1 MCLLDNLRFQCKL
14 GNFRFLCLLGNV
26 INKGNTGNVMTKEKN
41 DKIKSTQ
48 IGLHSVKN
56 MLGNEQQLSL
66 FSEHKPKEFAE
77 AYGIELKREITKF
90 GIDLTDTQ
98 IRVMEGILYGFSKTR
113 YEGNVEPVDKLEDSK
128 EKYPL
133 GNIPESYKYIEKLP
147 RLRVS
152 QAEILEWAGINKNSI
167 AEKERAIEALQ
178 YLGTTQF
185 CFYYT
190 RLALDANG
198 VACKGKEGNWKKEEV
213 MAVDTL
219 FTISVVRDKET
230 KILQY
235 YEIIPSPL
243 FLDQRE
249 SYFMLVPYNW
259 REEVR
264 KLVGERKA
272 SSYTFRFLLFL
283 RYQFEL
289 KRRSQREKKPYCI
302 KWSPDEIA
310 IAIKMPESVYKG
322 RKAHAN
328 KILEDVYS
336 VAKQLGYL
344 TQYERT
350 GSVDVLWLNEEKY
363 HSPHSLD
370 NLIPHM
376 PDEDNSMQMVQAKE
390 LYEFFIQEKR
400 KLDPKYNPP
409 AGGSVQRSSLNHL
422 KEILNARALDEIKDI
437 LKWGLTRP
445 YWCNRIGTPSK
456 LRKYL
461 TEALAEMRASKKD
474 GPLKSEERML
484 SNKDLVLAFI
494 KKLSG
499 KKGVKTKV
507 EAFGKY
513 VEIGDGV
520 HQPVCIN
527 YSDNGFQDQFE
538 NALRK
543 WKIFDI

>member
-1 MCLLDNLRFQCKL
+1 
-14 GNFRFLCLLGNV
+14 
-26 INKGNTGNVMTKEKN
+26 MTKEKN
-41 DKIKSTQ
+41 EKMKSTQ
-48 IGLHSVKN
+48 IGLHSLKN
-56 MLGNEQQLSL
+56 MLGNERQLSL

-98 IRVMEGILYGFSKTR
+98 LRVMEGILYGFSKTR
-113 YEGNVEPVDKLEDSK
+113 YEGNVEPIDKLEESK

-133 GNIPESYKYIEKLP
+133 GNIPDSYKYIEKLP

-152 QAEILEWAGINKNSI
+152 QSEILEWAGVNKNSI
-167 AEKERAIEALQ
+167 SEKARAIEALQ

-185 CFYYT
+185 CFYYS

-198 VACKGKEGNWKKEEV
+198 KACQDKEGRWKKEEV

-235 YEIIPSPL
+235 YEIIPSPI

-289 KRRSQREKKPYCI
+289 RRRSQKEKKPYCI
-302 KWSPDEIA
+302 KWSSEEIA

-322 RKAHAN
+322 RKTHAS
-328 KILEDVYS
+328 KTLEDVYS

-344 TQYERT
+344 THYERT
-350 GSVDVLWLNEEKY
+350 EPVDILWLNEEKY
-363 HSPHSLD
+363 YSPHSIE
-370 NLIPHM
+370 NLIPLV
-376 PDEDNSMQMVQAKE
+376 PEEDNSMEMLQAKE

-409 AGGSVQRSSLNHL
+409 AGGFVQRSSLNHL
-422 KEILNARALDEIKDI
+422 KAILSDRALDEIKEVVR
-437 LKWGLTRP
+437 WGLTRP
-445 YWCNRIGTPSK
+445 YWCNRIGVPSK
-456 LRKYL
+456 LRKHFA
-461 TEALAEMRASKKD
+461 EALAEVRAAKRD
-474 GPLKSEERML
+474 GSLKSEDREL
-484 SNKDLVLAFI
+484 SHRNLVLEFI
-494 KKLSG
+494 KKIEG
-499 KKGVKTKV
+499 KKGLKTRI
-507 EAFGKY
+507 EAYGKY
-513 VEIGDGV
+513 VEIGDGI
-520 HQPVCIN
+520 QPTCIK
-527 YSDNGFQDQFE
+527 YSENGFKDQFE

-543 WKIFDI
+543 WNILNV